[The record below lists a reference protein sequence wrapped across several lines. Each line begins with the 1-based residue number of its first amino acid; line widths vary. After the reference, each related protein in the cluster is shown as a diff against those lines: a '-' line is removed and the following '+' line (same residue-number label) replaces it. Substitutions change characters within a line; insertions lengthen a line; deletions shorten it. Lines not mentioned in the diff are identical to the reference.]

1 MMIMFL
7 AVLEFV
13 YAQSPDN
20 MKSLL
25 TGFYFFLFGFWYA
38 LVEVAVYFFTAK
50 IPTVDDCSI
59 VTRNLP
65 LSTNATLWY
74 YTGVTVIGGGVCIIL
89 YFIVAYKYK
98 NRTRNNPISDIMR
111 VNMYY
116 H

>member
-1 MMIMFL
+1 M
-7 AVLEFV
+7 LEFV

-25 TGFYFFLFGFWYA
+25 SGFYFFLFGFWNA
-38 LVEVAVYFFTAK
+38 LVDVAVYFFTAK
-50 IPTVDDCSI
+50 VPTVDYCS
-59 VTRNLP
+59 TRILP
-65 LSTNATLWY
+65 LSTNATCTLWY
-74 YTGVTVIGGGVCIIL
+74 YTGVTVIGGVMCIL